1 MRPNLRWYQSGLKND
16 IYTEWQN
23 PKVRKVL
30 AVAPTG
36 TGKTVLMGSIA
47 HDFPAGVAI
56 AHRQELVGQI
66 SLALAREGLVHNLI
80 CSDST
85 RKAIQQMHVQET
97 GRRWVDRNA
106 PWHVSG
112 VDTLVRHQKEDWM
125 HKIPLIMQDEAHHV
139 LRHNKWGKAWELFPN
154 ARGLGVTAT
163 PDRADGHGL
172 GREASGVFDV
182 LRQTVSMRE
191 LMDQGY
197 LTDYHYIG
205 DPDALKG
212 MANVVHTSDTTGDFK
227 AQELSDYFKANPSIT
242 GDVVQSYI
250 ANAASK
256 LGVTFAVDIGHAN
269 DLAAEYRRR
278 GVPAEVLSGK
288 TPEMLRRSLLKRF
301 AAREFLQLVSVDI
314 LGEGFDLPAIEVVS
328 FARPTQSYSLFVQ
341 QWGRVLRLMVDK
353 ELLAVWEDLS
363 VEQRLWYIANSR
375 KPRAI
380 ILDHVGNLYRHM
392 GPPDKVRAW
401 SLLGRDKRNAGGGG
415 VPEKLCLKNTC
426 LKSYKAHLSVCPYC
440 GEPAPLPTE
449 RGLPKMVAG
458 EVALYDDE
466 VMRKLRGEAGKIE
479 GKPILPYNAPMHVK
493 AVVLERH
500 HEKVRGQ
507 MNLRRAMDEWSHRQG
522 ALTQPEKERL
532 FFYTFGMDALT
543 AMTLNGKESEE
554 LAAKIIFA

>member
-1 MRPNLRWYQSGLKND
+1 MRPTLRWYQSGLKND

-23 PKVRKVL
+23 PEVRNVL

-36 TGKTVLMGSIA
+36 TGKTVLMGSIG

-56 AHRQELVGQI
+56 AHRQELVAQI
-66 SLALAREGLVHNLI
+66 SMALAREGLVHNLI

-85 RKAIQQMHVQET
+85 RKAIQQIHVQET

-106 PWHVSG
+106 GWHVAG
-112 VDTLVRHQKEDWM
+112 VDTLVRHPVEKWM
-125 HKIPLIMQDEAHHV
+125 ADIPLIMQDEAHHV
-139 LRHNKWGKAWELFPN
+139 LRHNKWGKAWKLFPN

-163 PDRADGHGL
+163 PERADGHGL
-172 GREASGVFDV
+172 GSDASGVFDA
-182 LRQTVSMRE
+182 LRQTISMRE
-191 LMDQGY
+191 LIDQGY
-197 LTDYHYIG
+197 LTDYIYVG

-212 MANVVHTSDTTGDFK
+212 MADQVHTSEATGDFNSQK
-227 AQELSDYFKANPSIT
+227 LSEYFKANPSIT
-242 GDVVQSYI
+242 GDVVASYL
-250 ANAASK
+250 AHAPGK
-256 LGVTFAVDIGHAN
+256 LGVTFAVDIDHAN
-269 DLAAEYRRR
+269 GLAAEYRRR
-278 GVPAEVLSGK
+278 GVPSEVLTGK
-288 TPEMLRRSLLKRF
+288 TPELLRRSLLKRF

-341 QWGRVLRLMVDK
+341 QWGRVLRLMLDK
-353 ELLAVWEDLS
+353 ELLAVWEDLT

-375 KPRAI
+375 KPKAI

-401 SLLGRDKRNAGGGG
+401 SLLGRDKRSGGGG
-415 VPEKLCLKNTC
+415 IPEKMCLNNVC
-426 LKSYKAHLSVCPYC
+426 LKSYKAHLSKCPWC
-440 GEPAPLPTE
+440 GETGPEPTE

-458 EVALYDDE
+458 EIALYDDE
-466 VMRKLRGEAGKIE
+466 VLRTLRGEAAKID
-479 GKPILPYNAPMHVK
+479 GKPVLPYKAPMNVK
-493 AVVLERH
+493 ALVLERH

-507 MNLRRAMDEWSHRQG
+507 MNLRKAMDEWARKQT
-522 ALTQPEKERL
+522 ALSQTEIERL

-554 LAAKIIFA
+554 LSVKIMLA